1 MMAFSAT
8 ILAAFDGVLW
18 SVVGVILGLAGLAV
32 ALMGLLAM
40 TDGFARRGAMSLC
53 TGLACLAAGLYLVGL
68 LG

>member
-8 ILAAFDGVLW
+8 ILASFDSVLW

-32 ALMGLLAM
+32 TLMGLLAM
-40 TDGFARRGAMSLC
+40 TDGFARRGAISLLC
-53 TGLACLAAGLYLVGL
+53 GLLSLALGLYLVGL